1 MPPWTFSSPDPDF
14 PIWSCHQAGGFCD
27 WCGGGNAC
35 CKPLGDQ
42 FHACWDGHKEGDS
55 TLGWENSPFLW
66 NHTWRSIIIIY
77 CMRYKK
83 NICIYIIM
91 WVWIYPSKD
100 SIYFRKAWF
109 RRFSKGYLQFT
120 FWRQMQ
126 TAYIPEGWT
135 RQRPYRMSWRSKC
148 NLAVEE
154 KLQCLQMGKLGL
166 VKYVNQLIQS
176 DLCIPQLEVT

>member
-1 MPPWTFSSPDPDF
+1 MHVASHLVTNSML
-14 PIWSCHQAGGFCD
+14 AGMVIRREIAHWAEKIPHFCETI
-27 WCGGGNAC
+27 
-35 CKPLGDQ
+35 LG
-42 FHACWDGHKEGDS
+42 
-55 TLGWENSPFLW
+55 
-66 NHTWRSIIIIY
+66 RSIIIIY